1 MYSLVAPHPVSPD
14 LLCLGLGMV
23 PQMFLCWGELSGD
36 PLYAPVG
43 PGCIWWRHT
52 SYSTT
57 HGTKTQP
64 TATAQPIAH
73 PMAAFS
79 GFYESHK
86 PPPSGNARGIVLA
99 HCNGHRNSQQSGF
112 ILHRRTVCCR
122 PGGRRGN
129 TERVVARWR
138 RLVASTKALDL
149 LHRAMCAVSHHC
161 TAMKPPM
168 EVHLFVAATYFDCCN
183 RS

>member
-1 MYSLVAPHPVSPD
+1 MAAH
-14 LLCLGLGMV
+14 LLL
-23 PQMFLCWGELSGD
+23 Q
-36 PLYAPVG
+36 
-43 PGCIWWRHT
+43 
-52 SYSTT
+52 

-64 TATAQPIAH
+64 TATAQPIDAIGASAR

-86 PPPSGNARGIVLA
+86 PPPSGDARGIVPA
-99 HCNGHRNSQQSGF
+99 HRDGHRNSQQSGF

-138 RLVASTKALDL
+138 RLVASIKALDL
-149 LHRAMCAVSHHC
+149 LHRAMRTVLHHR
-161 TAMKPPM
+161 TAMAI
-168 EVHLFVAATYFDCCN
+168 EIASDGGAFVRRRHLF
-183 RS
+183 RLL